1 MSVGSKVHSLSTE
14 CAGIVSCEWE
24 VVVLGLTVQGVE
36 PVGALALICLV
47 LFPLLLQAFLIWIW
61 LRGGEGSVELET
73 LCGPVIFGLEWES
86 CAMAALRSPASR

>member
-24 VVVLGLTVQGVE
+24 VVELGLVVQGVE

-47 LFPLLLQAFLIWIW
+47 LFPLPPANLPHLDLAE
-61 LRGGEGSVELET
+61 RGGRGQWSWRHYVVL
-73 LCGPVIFGLEWES
+73 
-86 CAMAALRSPASR
+86 